1 MNAGNDGIGSRL
13 SSATAVF
20 VLMIGTAGIL
30 VLIYGAR
37 TYVEVFGWMFFG
49 FLASM
54 VVAVLLLRRRST

>member
-1 MNAGNDGIGSRL
+1 MNAGNDGVGSRL
-13 SSATAVF
+13 RSAAAAF
-20 VLMIGTAGIL
+20 VLIIGTAGIL

-49 FLASM
+49 FLGLM